1 MTGITKLLLV
11 DADYRRRAAVS
22 HDLAG
27 SDVHVEPFEG
37 AEDIVAHWPSSGVLL
52 IHDDSAALNLI
63 VAYMARTGNWLPC
76 ICYAEAP
83 DPRRVALAVLTGAVD
98 YLPWP
103 LAKDELRAALL
114 DAGERARLMSN
125 SKLREAV
132 ARSRLE
138 RLTRREREV
147 LEAVANGL
155 SNRRIGDLLAI
166 SPRTVEIHRSNM
178 LAKLGANH
186 TAEAIRIAIEASL
199 PETIQSVSA

>member
-27 SDVHVEPFEG
+27 TDIHVEPFEG
-37 AEDIVAHWPSSGVLL
+37 PEDIVAHWPSTGVLL
-52 IHDDSAALNLI
+52 VHDDGAALNLI
-63 VAYMARTGNWLPC
+63 VAHMARTGNWLPC

-83 DPRRVALAVLTGAVD
+83 DPRRVALAVLTGAID
-98 YLPWP
+98 FLAWP
-103 LAKDELRAALL
+103 LVKTDLREALS
-114 DAGERARLMSN
+114 DADERARLMSN

-199 PETIQSVSA
+199 PDSALPVAA

>member
-1 MTGITKLLLV
+1 MTGITKLLLI
-11 DADYRRRAAVS
+11 DTDYRRRAAVS

-27 SDVHVEPFEG
+27 TDIHVEPFES
-37 AEDIVAHWPSSGVLL
+37 ADDIIAHWPSSGVLL
-52 IHDDSAALNLI
+52 VHDDGAALNRV
-63 VAYMARTGNWLPC
+63 VAHMAQTGNWLPC

-83 DPRRVALAVLTGAVD
+83 DPRRVALAVLTGAID
-98 YLPWP
+98 FLGWP
-103 LAKDELRAALL
+103 LAKDELRHALS
-114 DAGERARLMSN
+114 DADERARLMSN

-178 LAKLGANH
+178 LSKLGANH

-199 PETIQSVSA
+199 PESTPPVAA

>member
-1 MTGITKLLLV
+1 MSGITKLVLV

-27 SDVHVEPFEG
+27 SDIHVEPFDG
-37 AEDIVAHWPSSGVLL
+37 AEDLMAHWPTGGVLL
-52 IHDDSAALNLI
+52 IHDDGVALAQI

-76 ICYAEAP
+76 ICYAEQA
-83 DPRRVALAVLTGAVD
+83 DPRRVALAVLTGAID

-103 LAKDELRAALL
+103 LAGAALREAL
-114 DAGERARLMSN
+114 AESGERARLMSS

-147 LEAVANGL
+147 LEAVASGL
-155 SNRRIGDLLAI
+155 SNRKIGEVLAI
-166 SPRTVEIHRSNM
+166 SPRTVEIHRANM

-199 PETIQSVSA
+199 PASAEALAA

>member
-1 MTGITKLLLV
+1 MTGISKLVLV

-27 SDVHVEPFEG
+27 SEIHVEPFDG
-37 AEDIVAHWPSSGVLL
+37 AEDLVAHWPSSGVLL
-52 IHDDSAALNLI
+52 IHDDGAALNLI
-63 VAYMARTGNWLPC
+63 VAYMARTGHWLPC
-76 ICYAEAP
+76 ICYSEKP
-83 DPRRVALAVLTGAVD
+83 DPRQVAMTVLTGAID

-103 LAKDELRAALL
+103 LAQDELRKALI
-114 DAGERARLMSN
+114 DATERARLMSS

-132 ARSRLE
+132 ARSRLD

-147 LEAVANGL
+147 LEAVASGL
-155 SNRRIGDLLAI
+155 SNRRIGEVLAI
-166 SPRTVEIHRSNM
+166 SPRTVEIHRANM

-199 PETIQSVSA
+199 PCEIAALAA